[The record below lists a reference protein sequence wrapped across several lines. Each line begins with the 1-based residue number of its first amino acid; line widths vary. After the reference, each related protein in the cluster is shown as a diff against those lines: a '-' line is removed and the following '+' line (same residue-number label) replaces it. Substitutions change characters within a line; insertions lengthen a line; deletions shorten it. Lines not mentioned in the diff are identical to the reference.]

1 MPLPLLACR
10 ATDSQAPEPGVGSDG
25 ERVTSDSLPGPQG
38 RTARWLLILILV
50 LYVLLAV
57 GYSIGTPP
65 WEAPDEPSHYR
76 YAEYLAAHGS
86 LPPEAPPQHGN
97 FWEDGYVTS
106 LYEWF
111 QPPLYY
117 ALIAPQI
124 GLVNLLRPGT
134 IPHVFPSVDPAFPE
148 QVRNLFASLP
158 DPSFDAPGLRLAR
171 FFSVA
176 LGLCTLVIVYR
187 MAMLASGGE
196 RAAALMATGMM
207 AFIPQYTFLSGYVTS
222 DNLALL
228 LSALCL
234 LVFLRLL
241 SPAHGRV
248 LRWVAAAGVLLALA
262 FYTKFTLLF
271 LLPLGLFCLLLR
283 LAYHASVGK
292 WLLESS
298 LLVGVAIVPFLLGL
312 LVLPGMRDQMAY
324 AFTYLQVKPE
334 LISVEYLV
342 GLWPQTYTSFW
353 GTFGWMNVSTPR
365 WIANTLTVI
374 TAAGLIGS
382 LILLVRGKQGSAMPS
397 LRSSLLLL
405 WMACGLVA
413 VGFVRFNLS
422 MRQPQG
428 RYLFAALPAL
438 VVLVALGYRLLAGRR
453 FAVVG
458 ASIVLLTLVANLVS
472 LFGSLL
478 PAYAAS
484 F

>member
-1 MPLPLLACR
+1 MLLPLPAR
-10 ATDSQAPEPGVGSDG
+10 HETSSQTLDPGVEEDV
-25 ERVTSDSLPGPQG
+25 RAKVSDSLRAPQG
-38 RTARWLLILILV
+38 KMARWFLVLILV

-57 GYSIGTPP
+57 GYSLGTPP
-65 WEAPDEPSHYR
+65 WEAPDEPSHYL
-76 YAEYLAAHGS
+76 YSEYLAAHGS
-86 LPPEAPPQHGN
+86 LPPEAPPLRGN
-97 FWEDGYVTS
+97 YWEDGFVTS

-124 GLVNLLRPGT
+124 GLANLLRPGT
-134 IPHVFPSVDPAFPE
+134 IPQAFPPVDPAFPE
-148 QVRNLFASLP
+148 QVRKLFASLP
-158 DPSFDAPGLRLAR
+158 DPSFEAPGLRLVR

-176 LGLCTLVIVYR
+176 LGLCTLVVVYR

-196 RAAALMATGMM
+196 QAAALMATGMM

-234 LVFLRLL
+234 LVFLHLL
-241 SPAHGRV
+241 SPADGRV
-248 LRWVAAAGVLLALA
+248 LRLVAGAGVLLALA

-283 LAYHASVGK
+283 LAHHGSVGQ

-298 LLVGVAIVPFLLGL
+298 VLVGVAVVPFVLGL
-312 LVLPGMRDQMAY
+312 LILPGMRDQLAY
-324 AFTYLQVKPE
+324 AYRYLQVKPA
-334 LISVEYLV
+334 LISVAYLV
-342 GLWPQTYTSFW
+342 GLWPETYTSFW

-365 WIANTLTVI
+365 WIANALTVI
-374 TAAGLIGS
+374 TAAGLFGS
-382 LILLVRGKQGSAMPS
+382 LILLARGTRRPAMPS
-397 LRSSLLLL
+397 LRPSLLLL
-405 WMACGLVA
+405 WTACGLVA
-413 VGFVRFNLS
+413 IGFIRFNLS

-428 RYLFAALPAL
+428 RFLFAALPAL
-438 VVLVALGYRLLAGRR
+438 VILVALGYRFLAGRR

-458 ASIVLLTLVANLVS
+458 VSIVLLTLIANLVS

-478 PAYAAS
+478 PAYAAP